1 MKVLFSGNHAMASQA
16 REIYALIRKNGPAT
30 RQSLCQQLSQPATT
44 VSRALDRL
52 ILAGLIS
59 ESGLADSSGGRR
71 PILYQTIGT
80 SYYLLGLDL
89 AAGLGQ
95 LVLTDL
101 DLQVAA
107 ICQLEDLAGQS
118 AEKQAALVGAACT
131 SLLEQIQITPEKILG
146 LGVALP
152 ESGEPE
158 PISAAM
164 VSQVA
169 ASLQVP
175 LFQANGVQAIGS
187 LARWRHEALPGN
199 GFLEL
204 CVSRQVQLRLVLDG
218 WVPAVIPPAERTSQM
233 VVPAPDRSAGSDNR
247 GTLAGLASQT
257 SILQRFRRV
266 KDNPD
271 LTWADFCQ
279 AVQAGKRKS
288 GQILLEA
295 AEAMAIA
302 VYNASLLT
310 GCSNLILDGSLW
322 LDLPESIQALQDKL
336 AEIQAAD
343 APALEVQ
350 VVRPESS
357 QRAAGAAALV
367 LEYFLGE
374 SL

>member
-1 MKVLFSGNHAMASQA
+1 MKILFSGNHALASQTRA
-16 REIYALIRKNGPAT
+16 LYTLIRKNGPAT
-30 RQSLCQQLSQPATT
+30 RQFLCQQLSQPATT

-52 ILAGLIS
+52 IRAGLIS
-59 ESGLADSSGGRR
+59 ESGLAESSGGRR
-71 PILYQTIGT
+71 PILYQTAGS

-89 AAGLGQ
+89 AASLGQ

-107 ICQLEDLAGQS
+107 ISQLEGLAGQP
-118 AEKQAALVGAACT
+118 AEKQAALFADACT
-131 SLLEQIQITPEKILG
+131 AMLEQIHITPDRILG
-146 LGVALP
+146 LGVTLP
-152 ESGEPE
+152 EPGEPD
-158 PISAAM
+158 PVSAAM

-175 LFQANGVQAIGS
+175 LFQAKSPLAMRS
-187 LARWRHEALPGN
+187 LARWRHEVWPGN
-199 GFLEL
+199 GYLEL
-204 CVSRQVQLRLVLDG
+204 CAGRQVQLRLVLNG
-218 WVPAVIPPAERTSQM
+218 WVPAVIPPSELTSQT
-233 VVPAPDRSAGSDNR
+233 VVPAPEKFAGS
-247 GTLAGLASQT
+247 GTRVRLAGLASQI
-257 SILQRFRRV
+257 SIMQRFQQA

-288 GQILLEA
+288 GQIMLEA

-310 GCSNLILDGSLW
+310 GCSMLMLDGSLW
-322 LDLPESIQALQDKL
+322 LDLPESIQALQDKI
-336 AEIQAAD
+336 AEIQAD
-343 APALEVQ
+343 HESTPEIQ
-350 VVRPESS
+350 VVLPENS

-367 LEYFLGE
+367 LDYFLGE